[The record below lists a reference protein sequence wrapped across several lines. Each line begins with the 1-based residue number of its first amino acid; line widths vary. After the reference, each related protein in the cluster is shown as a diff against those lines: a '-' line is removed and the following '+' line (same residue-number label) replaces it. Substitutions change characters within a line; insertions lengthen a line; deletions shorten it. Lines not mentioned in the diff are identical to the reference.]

1 MTKNSALGA
10 DFQRH
15 GALGECLSADAEENP
30 RLRRCF
36 LSCGDMLTALTRYAH
51 WLDLWLHKHI
61 GRPYEGILSIG
72 LGLSIVASVNSL
84 SHIIAAGGA
93 PLQSDL
99 VKTVGI
105 VVFQVAL
112 LINQLA

>member
-1 MTKNSALGA
+1 MANAAANCAPKRWGT
-10 DFQRH
+10 
-15 GALGECLSADAEENP
+15 P
-30 RLRRCF
+30 
-36 LSCGDMLTALTRYAH
+36 MLTILTRYAH

-72 LGLSIVASVNSL
+72 LGLSIVASVTSL

-93 PLQSDL
+93 PLQGDL
-99 VKTVGI
+99 VKTGGI

-112 LINQLA
+112 LINQLAQLDEHRARRRRRR